1 MKTTLTGDQISAY
14 MPVGS
19 TFNGQQNIL
28 PDDYFKSLQKGDVL
42 DNDDWNP
49 IVHQQNGKAP

>member
-1 MKTTLTGDQISAY
+1 MTRGRRIAMTCAY

-28 PDDYFKSLQKGDVL
+28 SDAYFKSLSKGDVL
-42 DNDDWNP
+42 ANDDWNP
-49 IVHQQNGKAP
+49 VVYAR